1 MEPLWQPPSQR
12 LWHFFLGL
20 SHFLILFLDWAGS
33 GTFFFLLWS
42 RAAAVPE
49 GTSVPRGQTYCPSS
63 FSHPRLGAK
72 DWMGL
77 GKGKEPPSPCPDEEQ
92 EP

>member
-42 RAAAVPE
+42 RAAAAPE

-63 FSHPRLGAK
+63 FSHPRLRGQSLDGA
-72 DWMGL
+72 G
-77 GKGKEPPSPCPDEEQ
+77 EE
-92 EP
+92 EGAPFHMPG